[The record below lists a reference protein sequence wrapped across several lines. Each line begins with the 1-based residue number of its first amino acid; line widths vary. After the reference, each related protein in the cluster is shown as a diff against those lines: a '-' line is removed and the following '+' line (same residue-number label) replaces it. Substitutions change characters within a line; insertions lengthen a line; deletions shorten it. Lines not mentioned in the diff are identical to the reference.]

1 MSFYFGGIEMSKAE
15 YRSSIRS
22 KNLIKRALA
31 KLLHEK
37 DISKITVTDV
47 IGAADISRGT
57 FYAHFSDIYSVLD
70 QIENEE
76 LSALLDLVS
85 ALGEDAII
93 KNPRA
98 FVSIICNYIGNDFEY
113 YKMLILSNL
122 VTNNFLERLSR
133 IYNEKAL
140 ENIESMPYNIS
151 RDEAT
156 AFLSFICAGVISVFT
171 DWLNGTLDMKPDEVA
186 NTISDLIISAQG
198 FFHSKQEE

>member
-1 MSFYFGGIEMSKAE
+1 MSKAE

-98 FVSIICNYIGNDFEY
+98 FVSTICNYIGNDFEY

-140 ENIESMPYNIS
+140 ETIESMPYNIS

-198 FFHSKQEE
+198 FFHSKLEK